1 MGLRDLHACNIAH
14 RDVKLDNVMLQFDEF
29 DVNVDPVAKLI
40 DLGCLCQFDAHSL
53 NMTVAG
59 TPAYLAPEIWEE
71 QGYEG
76 DKADIFAAAVTI
88 FILVKGYYPFG

>member
-1 MGLRDLHACNIAH
+1 MGLRDLHASNIAH
-14 RDVKLDNVMLQFDEF
+14 RDVKLDNVVLQFG
-29 DVNVDPVAKLI
+29 VNVNPVAKLI
-40 DLGCLCQFDAHSL
+40 DLGCLCQFDADSL

-59 TPAYLAPEIWEE
+59 TPAYMAPEIWEE

-88 FILVKGYYPFG
+88 FLLVKGHYPFG